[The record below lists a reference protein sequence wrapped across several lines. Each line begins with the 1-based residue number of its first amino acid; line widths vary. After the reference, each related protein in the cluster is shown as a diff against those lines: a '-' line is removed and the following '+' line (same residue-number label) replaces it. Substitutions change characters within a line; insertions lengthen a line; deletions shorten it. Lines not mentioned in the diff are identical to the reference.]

1 MSRSSSRDERAHVDA
16 IVQQHQLHYSLVQLR
31 LVGILLLLL
40 LGSRCLEAVITLGAP
55 PIQQLTALTSLS
67 NWLPLLPL
75 GISLYLLGGGRQR
88 RRQEFVPTEA
98 LHRGLLPMALACL
111 LLLPWLT
118 LQDGLALNKERR
130 LALEQEQNRLISNS
144 EWALLAE
151 RAVSAEQIR
160 ALARRAEVKVP
171 IAAGEPVQLS
181 RWRFERALE
190 ISEEEVRKKKPI
202 LTLSPW
208 EQQVLSMPR
217 MVATVAL
224 QVITGIGL
232 FLLHRQGSREMN
244 RHGLSIG
251 MFFRSD
257 PVRERQYIY

>member
-1 MSRSSSRDERAHVDA
+1 V
-16 IVQQHQLHYSLVQLR
+16 
-31 LVGILLLLL
+31 
-40 LGSRCLEAVITLGAP
+40 
-55 PIQQLTALTSLS
+55 
-67 NWLPLLPL
+67 
-75 GISLYLLGGGRQR
+75 
-88 RRQEFVPTEA
+88 
-98 LHRGLLPMALACL
+98 
-111 LLLPWLT
+111 
-118 LQDGLALNKERR
+118 ALNKERR

-151 RAVSAEQIR
+151 RAVSAEQILS
-160 ALARRAEVKVP
+160 LARRAEVKVP

-190 ISEEEVRKKKPI
+190 ISEEEARKKKPI